1 MVYAGG
7 SLCKSCVQAGYR
19 IGRGFAWSTGVSG
32 FCLQSHLQA
41 LSLLLVVAGDVER
54 NPGPLTDT
62 CAMPLT
68 YFTSGHFAQ
77 LINGTH
83 YGQYSLCNK
92 WQAAPTRATGRA
104 NSLFRGMLALL
115 LSCGYLSRH
124 RPACTYGLPQLTH
137 LHMT

>member
-1 MVYAGG
+1 MYAGG

-54 NPGPLTDT
+54 NPGPLTGM

-68 YFTSGHFAQ
+68 YFTNSV
-77 LINGTH
+77 
-83 YGQYSLCNK
+83 
-92 WQAAPTRATGRA
+92 
-104 NSLFRGMLALL
+104 NSLQKVNLVTTISTFHIIGEYR
-115 LSCGYLSRH
+115 
-124 RPACTYGLPQLTH
+124 
-137 LHMT
+137 